1 MLQTIKNLSPMGQ
14 SALFAGLACIALY
27 IVSAFARPLF
37 PVDETRYL
45 TVAWEMHQSGN
56 WILPTL
62 NHEAYHHKPPVLFW
76 AINLLW
82 SVFGVSQQAAMVVPY
97 LCAFALLLGTARL
110 STRLFPNAPEAPLLT
125 VGLFAGSLPFVI
137 YSNLIMFDLLLSVWV
152 IFAITAIWDYIMT
165 RERKHIWVLGLCIGL
180 GLLSKGP
187 VILLHFST
195 VVLLARYWAPAQA
208 RPLKAIILPMAKAI
222 LIGIAIALCWA
233 IPAAIEGGKEFADKI
248 FWGQTAG
255 RMVNSFDH
263 NRPVYWYLMFIPLFV
278 LPWISSPAVWR
289 GMKTTLQ
296 QKTAPDSVNV
306 PRFLGIWAIP
316 VFCAFCLI
324 SGKQVHYL
332 IPLLPSIIL
341 FLTAAFL
348 ALDNKLKKIDT
359 ALILATTV
367 MLTLIPVVLK
377 LGAAQIGGA
386 VEKAVHAEIA
396 FAAMPIWPSLIV
408 AVLVL
413 ALGFGIKGQKT
424 RGVLVMAVA
433 MMGMISSFQISAK
446 DGFYPHYDLAP
457 MAAELSKYPD
467 RPLAFVRNYHGEF
480 GFLGRLDRPV
490 QQILP
495 KDIPGWF
502 NDHPNGLMFIRTKNP
517 DEYKGYDVL
526 YKQPY
531 RLTNDYVIVEKPVQ
545 SADPK

>member
-1 MLQTIKNLSPMGQ
+1 MLQHIKNLSPMGQ
-14 SALFAGLACIALY
+14 SALFAGIACITLY
-27 IVSAFARPLF
+27 LVSAFCRPIF

-62 NHEAYHHKPPVLFW
+62 NYEPYHHKPPVLFW

-82 SVFGVSQQAAMVVPY
+82 SVFGVAQQVAMIVPY

-110 STRLFPNAPEAPLLT
+110 ATRLFPKSPEVPLLT
-125 VGLFAGSLPFVI
+125 VGLFTGSLPFVI

-152 IFAITAIWDYIMT
+152 IFAITAIWDYIHT
-165 RERKHIWVLGLCIGL
+165 RDPKQILVLGLCIGL

-187 VILLHFST
+187 VVLLHFST
-195 VVLLARYWAPAQA
+195 IVLLAHFWAPPSA
-208 RPLKAIILPMAKAI
+208 RPLKPIIWPITKAI

-255 RMVNSFDH
+255 RMVNAFDH
-263 NRPVYWYLMFIPLFV
+263 NRPVYWYLMFLPLFV

-289 GMKTTLQ
+289 GMKSVLQ
-296 QKTAPDSVNV
+296 HKPAPDTVNA
-306 PRFLGIWAIP
+306 PKFLAIWAIP
-316 VFCAFCLI
+316 VFAAFCLI

-332 IPLLPSIIL
+332 IPLLPSVIL

-348 ALDNKLKKIDT
+348 ALDDKLKKLDT
-359 ALILATTV
+359 GLIIGTTV
-367 MLTLIPVVLK
+367 ILTMIPVILK
-377 LGAAQIGGA
+377 LAAGQIGA
-386 VEKAVHAEIA
+386 SVEKAMHAEIA
-396 FAAMPIWPSLIV
+396 FAAMPVWPSLIV
-408 AVLVL
+408 TVIVL
-413 ALGFGIKGQKT
+413 ALGFGIKGQKIK
-424 RGVLVMAVA
+424 GVLAIAVA
-433 MMGMISSFQISAK
+433 MMGMISAFQMSAK
-446 DGFYPHYDLAP
+446 EGFYPHYDLAP
-457 MAAELSKYPD
+457 MAAELAKYPD
-467 RPLAFVRNYHGEF
+467 SPLAFVRNYHGEF

-495 KDIPGWF
+495 KEMKGWF
-502 NDHPNGLMFIRTKNP
+502 AEHPNGLMFIRTKNP
-517 DEYKGYDVL
+517 AEYKDYNVI

-531 RLTNDYVIVEKPVQ
+531 RLTNDYVIVDRPN
-545 SADPK
+545 